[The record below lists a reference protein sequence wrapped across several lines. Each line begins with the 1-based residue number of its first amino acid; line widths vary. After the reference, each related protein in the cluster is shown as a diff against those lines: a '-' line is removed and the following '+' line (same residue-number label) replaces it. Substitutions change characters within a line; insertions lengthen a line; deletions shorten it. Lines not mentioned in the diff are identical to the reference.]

1 MSLRSSMQTNIV
13 RFFFLSTLVAMAF
26 TLGYVSF
33 SYKNQLEENIEGAL
47 SLMLS
52 DIKREHLDF
61 DLHDE
66 ELVFFSAEVKKSAY
80 GELFDDM
87 RLEKMTQRPQEDRSR
102 INSFVKLGEEEYL
115 HLSCSRELLQE
126 KVIIFTLSTLGLF
139 MLIFISMAS
148 VFVIYVRAQFK
159 SLHCLVDFCNSH
171 QEDKNSTPVCNGT
184 YEVRSLRNAIL
195 SLIQTNDNLCEQKQE
210 LFKEAA
216 HELKSPIAVL
226 KARLALFEKDESI
239 DKKEFVQE
247 SQGDIARIISK
258 LKELLFLKSIE
269 WDMQLPLE
277 DVNMEDNC
285 KMMQD
290 AFEPI
295 LRKKSVSVDSQWE
308 ESFVIHTYKEAM
320 QKVLQAVFENI
331 FIHTKA
337 DSVIYVR
344 AKPKEISI
352 KNEIGSEKDVPLFS
366 SYIGVKMI
374 ERLSDK
380 LAYEYKTSSD
390 EKYFYTRLIFHSMGD
405 RSCDIK

>member
-1 MSLRSSMQTNIV
+1 MKSSMQTNIV
-13 RFFFLSTLVAMAF
+13 RFFFLSTFLAMSF
-26 TLGYVSF
+26 TLAYVSYG
-33 SYKNQLEENIEGAL
+33 YKKQLEANIEGAL

-66 ELVFFSAEVKKSAY
+66 ELAFFSDEVKRSSFS
-80 GELFDDM
+80 ELFDDM
-87 RLEKMTQRPQEDRSR
+87 IIKRLSILPDDDGSR
-102 INSFVKLGEEEYL
+102 ISTFEKLAEQEYL
-115 HLSCSRELLQE
+115 YLSCSRELMDK
-126 KVIIFTLSTLGLF
+126 KVISFTLSTFALF
-139 MLIFISMAS
+139 MLIFISLAS
-148 VFVIYVRAQFK
+148 VFVLYVKRQFN

-184 YEVRSLRNAIL
+184 YEVKSLRNAIL
-195 SLIQTNDNLCEQKQE
+195 SLIQTNENLCEQRQE

-226 KARLALFEKDESI
+226 KARLSLFEKDDSI
-239 DKKEFVQE
+239 DKKEFVLE

-290 AFEPI
+290 TFEPI
-295 LRKKSVSVDSQWE
+295 LRKKSVGVDSQWE
-308 ESFVIHTYKEAM
+308 ESFVIHTYKDAM

-331 FIHTKA
+331 FIHTKEN
-337 DSVIYVR
+337 STIYVK
-344 AKPKEISI
+344 AKPNEIAI
-352 KNEIGSEKDVPLFS
+352 TNEIGSEKDIPLFS
-366 SYIGVKMI
+366 SYIGMKMI

-390 EKYFYTRLIFHSMGD
+390 EKYFYTRLIFHSMSAK
-405 RSCDIK
+405 SCEIQ